1 MWTPVELEKSDCHF
15 VPNNSFVKFA
25 IINIANNGLKARHLL
40 DPGSS
45 HKGPIK

>member
-25 IINIANNGLKARHLL
+25 ITDIANNAQKQVIYWI
-40 DPGSS
+40 PGSS